1 MNSNAKS
8 TSIQFALN
16 RREFTIALAS
26 LFASSGFALANQSPD
41 DFALR
46 YILASAM
53 YGYTDLAEILPEVKK
68 SGAEAIDIW
77 PKIHG
82 NQREQLEALGNEGA
96 AELLLHH
103 DVQLGSIACYKLGP
117 YKLQEEMRFARKLGG
132 RGVVLVCTARGP
144 KNLKGDELKTAV
156 GKFVENMKSH
166 VAVAEETGCVIAI
179 ENHSSSLVTSP
190 DSIRWLAD
198 LSKSDHL
205 GLAFAPHHLP
215 QDSELQA
222 GIIRDVAPSIKLFY
236 AQQHGMGS
244 QQKRPKKQEL
254 LQMPGRG
261 PLDFT
266 PLLTE
271 LRAARY
277 SGWTEIFMHPV
288 PRGVPIL
295 DSTAKI
301 TAEINRS
308 RSYLNNCLKE
318 SYSK

>member
-1 MNSNAKS
+1 MNSNAKN
-8 TSIQFALN
+8 TSNNFALN
-16 RREFTIALAS
+16 RREFTATLTGLLAGGVATDSIAQES
-26 LFASSGFALANQSPD
+26 QSPN
-41 DFALR
+41 DFRLR

-53 YGYTDLAEILPEVKK
+53 YGYTDLAEILPEVQKT
-68 SGAEAIDIW
+68 GAEAIDIW

-82 NQREQLEALGNEGA
+82 NQREQLETMGLERS
-96 AELLLHH
+96 AELLQQHR
-103 DVQLGSIACYKLGP
+103 VKLGSIACYKLGP
-117 YKLQEEMRFARKLGG
+117 FQLQQEMQFARKLGG
-132 RGVVLVCTARGP
+132 LGVVLVCTARGP
-144 KNLKGDELKTAV
+144 KNLKGGELKTAI
-156 GKFVENMKSH
+156 GEFVEKMKPH
-166 VAVAEETGCVIAI
+166 VAAAEEAGCVIAI

-198 LSKSDHL
+198 LSNSDHL
-205 GLAFAPHHLP
+205 GLVFAPHHLP

-222 GIIRDVAPSIKLFY
+222 SIIRDVAPSIKLFY

-244 QQKRPKKQEL
+244 QQKRPKEQEL

-261 PLDFT
+261 TLDFM
-266 PLLTE
+266 PLLAE

-308 RSYLNNCLKE
+308 RDYLNICLKE
-318 SYSK
+318 